1 MKNIG
6 NNQAGRESF
15 TTKFG
20 VIAATAGSAV
30 GLGNIWRFPYLTG
43 ENGGAAFLVIYLVF
57 VLVIGI
63 PVMLS
68 EFVIGRSARKNPY
81 GAFKKLAPGKPW
93 YLVGL
98 MGVTAAFMI
107 LAFYTTVA
115 GWTLEY
121 LYQSVT
127 NGFVNKDGA
136 QLSLMFSEFRSDTWR
151 PLFWFLIFMG
161 MTAGIIVLGVRKGI
175 EKSTVIMMPL
185 LFVILVI
192 LGIRS
197 LTLPGSL
204 DGLRFLFKPDF
215 SKIDSSAILDAL
227 GQVFFS
233 LSIGMGTLITYASYF
248 PARDRLLS
256 TSFSVALTDTLVAVL
271 AGIVIFPAAFSF
283 HIAPDEG
290 TGLVFVTL
298 P

>member
-227 GQVFFS
+227 
-233 LSIGMGTLITYASYF
+233 
-248 PARDRLLS
+248 
-256 TSFSVALTDTLVAVL
+256 
-271 AGIVIFPAAFSF
+271 
-283 HIAPDEG
+283 
-290 TGLVFVTL
+290 
-298 P
+298 